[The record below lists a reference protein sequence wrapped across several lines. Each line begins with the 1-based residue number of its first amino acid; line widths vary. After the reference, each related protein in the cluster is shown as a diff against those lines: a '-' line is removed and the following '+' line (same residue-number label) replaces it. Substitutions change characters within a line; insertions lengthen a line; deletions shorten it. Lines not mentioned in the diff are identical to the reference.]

1 MIAFACIWLEI
12 NNILLIK
19 HIYTKGVLYFC
30 RKLSKMKKIAVFASL
45 LVLLITGCEDDKGYY
60 LSGNIEGMD
69 DGKKVYISEMVENS
83 NTPNVIDTTEIKD
96 GKFEIDLEDKD
107 LPKLSFLRFE
117 GVNGNVVYISEN
129 QKIHFDIDKDSLR
142 NTKVSGGKENKAL
155 YEYLAHLNELN
166 RKMVK
171 MQQEMRQAMMKKD
184 TAKLQSFQE
193 TQAELRDNDKLF
205 KEELFGRNQ
214 DSFVGALLLSD
225 MMSMKT
231 HSPAE
236 VREMYD
242 QLSDRIKSTVFAKSL
257 KENIERFSA
266 GEVGSKAPSFS
277 GPNPEGEEISLE
289 ENLGKVTIVDFWAA
303 WCKPCRIENPNLV
316 KTYNKYKDQGLEVIS
331 VSLDRPGQ
339 KDKWLQAIEED
350 NLGQWKH
357 VSHLQFWQEPI
368 ARKYG
373 ITAIPAT
380 FILDEKGVI
389 VAKNLRG
396 EQLSDK
402 IGELIK

>member
-1 MIAFACIWLEI
+1 MWVEI

-19 HIYTKGVLYFC
+19 GTYTKGVLYFC
-30 RKLSKMKKIAVFASL
+30 LKLFKMKKIALFASL
-45 LVLLITGCEDDKGYY
+45 LVLIITGCENDKGYY
-60 LSGNIEGMD
+60 LSGNVKGME
-69 DGKKVYISEMVENS
+69 DGKKIYISTMVENS
-83 NTPNVIDTTEIKD
+83 KTPKVTDTAEVKN
-96 GKFEIDLEDKD
+96 GKFEIDLEDSEN
-107 LPKLSFLRFE
+107 PNLSFLQFE
-117 GVNGNVVYISEN
+117 GINGNVIYISEN
-129 QKIHFDIDKDSLR
+129 QKIHFDIDTDSIR
-142 NTKVSGGKENKAL
+142 NTEVSGGAENKAL
-155 YEYLAHLNELN
+155 YEYLGHLNELN

-171 MQQEMRQAMMKKD
+171 MQQEMRQAMVERD
-184 TAKLQSFQE
+184 TTKLRTLQE

-205 KEELFGRNQ
+205 KEELFNRNQ

-225 MMSMKT
+225 MLSMKT
-231 HSPAE
+231 HSPSE
-236 VREMYD
+236 IREMYD
-242 QLSDRIKSTVFAKSL
+242 QLSDRIKSTPFAKSL
-257 KENIERFSA
+257 KDNIERFSA

-289 ENLGKVTIVDFWAA
+289 ENLGKVTIIDFWAA
-303 WCKPCRIENPNLV
+303 WCKPCRAENPNLV
-316 KTYNKYKDQGLEVIS
+316 NTYNKYKDQGLNIIS

-339 KDKWLQAIEED
+339 KDQWIKAIEDD

-373 ITAIPAT
+373 ISAIPAT
-380 FILDEKGVI
+380 FVLDDQGVI

-396 EQLSDK
+396 DALSNK